1 MTSQML
7 ETHSMNPVREVEHYS
22 GLENVS
28 VNREAIDALAEELA
42 SEDQLEIPSWT
53 APVFPEEDAP
63 PETVVDFLM
72 VGNTLNF
79 AFNDPETGEK
89 FGTEYIGDEWN
100 GAFGMWAMLKR
111 ELDRG
116 TPILEP
122 EWLSSVTVDELVE
135 ISEPFE
141 GKSLPHPEMRV
152 KNLNSLGEFMSENGL
167 DTFKTL
173 FEETSVLHG
182 QNGLINTLTE
192 CEAYQDERTYRGDTI
207 VFNKRAQLAVTM
219 VYDRLFDHSGY
230 EWAKF
235 TDVDSLT
242 IFADYGIPAYL
253 NTVGAIEYSQDL
265 EEKIQSNTEISENSP
280 EEVEIRIA
288 TVQVGSLLRDILEE
302 EHNRYVGVPELDYAL
317 WERRQEADTN
327 AHQTVTDSY

>member
-1 MTSQML
+1 ML
-7 ETHSMNPVREVEHYS
+7 ENRSMNPVREVEHYTD
-22 GLENVS
+22 LENVS
-28 VNREAIDALAEELA
+28 LNREAIDALAEELA

-63 PETVVDFLM
+63 SETVVDFLI
-72 VGNTLNF
+72 VGNALNF
-79 AFNDPETGEK
+79 AFNDPENGKK
-89 FGTEYIGDEWN
+89 FGTEYMGTEWT

-116 TPILEP
+116 TPILES
-122 EWLSSVTVDELVE
+122 EWLSNVTVDELVE
-135 ISEPFE
+135 SSEPFE
-141 GKSLPHPEMRV
+141 GKSLPHPELRV
-152 KNLNSLGEFMSENGL
+152 QNLNSLGEFMSEKGI
-167 DTFKTL
+167 DTFQTL
-173 FEETSVLHG
+173 FKESSILHG
-182 QNGLINTLTE
+182 QTGLINTLTE

-230 EWAKF
+230 KWANF
-235 TDVDSLT
+235 TDMGSLT

-265 EEKIQSNTEISENSP
+265 EQKIQSNTELPENST

-288 TVQVGSLLRDILEE
+288 TVQVGSLLRDIIEAE
-302 EHNRYVGVPELDYAL
+302 YDQYVGVPELDYAL

-327 AHQTVTDSY
+327 SHQTVTDSY